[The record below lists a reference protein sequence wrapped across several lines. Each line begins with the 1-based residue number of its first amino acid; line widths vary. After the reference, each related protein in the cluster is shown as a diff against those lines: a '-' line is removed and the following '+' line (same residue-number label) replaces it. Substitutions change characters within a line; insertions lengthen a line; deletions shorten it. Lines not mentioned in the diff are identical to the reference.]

1 MTAAAERSWEGDP
14 HLGRSRRHRRTSRW
28 TSSLAGAALAL
39 GALSGCTLL
48 GGEDDGTP
56 GTSAAP
62 APPGVV
68 EELKRVLRRRAV
80 AVREGDE
87 QVFRAG
93 LARRGGELATAQTD
107 YFRAMQDLPVQV
119 FRYSFDPADV
129 LRDGDA
135 YWVVVRVHLQLEGY
149 DAAPVVARDR
159 YLFAP
164 GARGRLRLAS
174 VTDAAWEER
183 NGVVPPPWE
192 RGPVEVREVAGVLGV
207 FDPTSVGSAEAL
219 LASVQRGIA
228 DVSAVVPYDW
238 ERQVV
243 VYALGDTG
251 FLGSLRELPGGDPE
265 LVDAVAFPVPLDDG
279 DPGAGAA
286 GVRIALH
293 PRMLTREDVARDRLV
308 RHELTHVALGPRDD
322 AVPVWL
328 SEGVAEWVSVAPLA
342 PEDRALSTASLVAAR
357 DGLDGAETEGSLD
370 LPPSDGFNGATSGA
384 NYGLSWWACEALT
397 TAYGDE
403 VLWTLVDDLDAAA
416 EVIAA
421 RGEDPAAGVDERG
434 AEVLAQRTGLRTED
448 LARRAA
454 RLMVATYGP

>member
-1 MTAAAERSWEGDP
+1 MA
-14 HLGRSRRHRRTSRW
+14 L
-28 TSSLAGAALAL
+28 LGAALAL
-39 GALSGCTLL
+39 GSLSGCTLL
-48 GGEDDGTP
+48 GDDETTGP

-68 EELKRVLRRRAV
+68 EELTRALRRRAV

-87 QVFRAG
+87 QRFRSG
-93 LARRGGELATAQTD
+93 LARRGGEFATAQGA
-107 YFRAMQDLPVQV
+107 YYRAMQDLPVQV
-119 FRYSFDPADV
+119 LRYSFDPADV
-129 LRDGDA
+129 LRDGNA

-149 DAAPVVARDR
+149 DVAPVVSRDR

-164 GARGRLRLAS
+164 GPRGRLRLAS

-183 NGVVPPPWE
+183 NGVLAQPWD

-207 FDPTSVGSAEAL
+207 FDPASVAGADEL

-238 ERQVV
+238 ERRVV

-265 LVDAVAFPVPLDDG
+265 LVDGVAFPVPLDDA
-279 DPGAGAA
+279 DPGAGVA
-286 GVRIALH
+286 GVRVALH
-293 PRMLTREDVARDRLV
+293 PRMLTRQDVARDRLL
-308 RHELTHVALGPRDD
+308 RHELTHVAMGPRED

-357 DGLDGAETEGSLD
+357 DGLERDDLD

-384 NYGLSWWACEALT
+384 NYGLSWWACEALVS
-397 TAYGDE
+397 AYGDQ

-416 EVIAA
+416 EVVTA
-421 RGEDPAAGVDERG
+421 RGEDAGAGVDERG
-434 AEVLAQRTGLRTED
+434 EQVLAQRTGLGTAD

>member
-1 MTAAAERSWEGDP
+1 V
-14 HLGRSRRHRRTSRW
+14 
-28 TSSLAGAALAL
+28 LAAALAL
-39 GALSGCTLL
+39 GALGGCTLL
-48 GGEDDGTP
+48 GDDEATGP

-68 EELKRVLRRRAV
+68 EELTRVLRRRAV

-87 QVFRAG
+87 QVFRSG
-93 LARRGGELATAQTD
+93 LARRGGGFGAAQAD
-107 YFRAMQDLPVQV
+107 YYRAMQDLPVQV

-129 LRDGDA
+129 LRDGEA
-135 YWVVVRVHLQLEGY
+135 YWVVVRLHLQLEGY
-149 DAAPVVARDR
+149 DVAPVVSRDR

-164 GARGRLRLAS
+164 NPRGRLRLAS

-183 NGVVPPPWE
+183 NGVVAQPWD

-207 FDPTSVGSAEAL
+207 FDPAAVASADAL

-238 ERQVV
+238 ERRVV
-243 VYALGDTG
+243 VYALSDTG
-251 FLGSLRELPGGDPE
+251 FLASLRQLPGGDPE
-265 LVDAVAFPVPLDDG
+265 LVDAVAFLVLLDDAV
-279 DPGAGAA
+279 PGAGVA
-286 GVRIALH
+286 GVRVALH
-293 PRMLTREDVARDRLV
+293 PRMLTREDDARDRLV

-322 AVPVWL
+322 SVPVWL
-328 SEGVAEWVSVAPLA
+328 SEGIAEWVSVAPLA

-357 DGLDGAETEGSLD
+357 DGLEGGGDGLD

-397 TAYGDE
+397 SAYGDE

-416 EVIAA
+416 EVVSA
-421 RGEDPAAGVDERG
+421 RGEDPVAGVDERG
-434 AEVLAQRTGLRTED
+434 EEVLAQRTGLGTAD

>member
-1 MTAAAERSWEGDP
+1 MTAPERSWEGDP
-14 HLGRSRRHRRTSRW
+14 RLGRRRTTRW
-28 TSSLAGAALAL
+28 TTSLLGAALAL

-48 GGEDDGTP
+48 GDDEDAGP
-56 GTSAAP
+56 GTSAVP

-87 QVFRAG
+87 QVFRSG
-93 LARRGGELATAQTD
+93 LAVRGGELGTAQSD
-107 YFRAMQDLPVQV
+107 YFRAMQELPVQV

-129 LRDGDA
+129 LRDGDS
-135 YWVVVRVHLQLEGY
+135 YWVVVRLHLQLEGY

-183 NGVVPPPWE
+183 NQVVAQPWD

-207 FDPTSVGSAEAL
+207 FDPTSVGSADAL
-219 LASVQRGIA
+219 LSSVQRGIA

-238 ERQVV
+238 ERRVV
-243 VYALGDTG
+243 VYAPGDTG
-251 FLGSLRELPGGDPE
+251 FLGSLRELPGGDPD
-265 LVDAVAFPVPLDDG
+265 LVDAVAFPMPLDDA
-279 DPGAGAA
+279 DPAAGAV
-286 GVRIALH
+286 GVRVVLH
-293 PRMLTREDVARDRLV
+293 PRMLTREDDARDRLV

-328 SEGVAEWVSVAPLA
+328 SEGIAEWVSVAPLA
-342 PEDRALSTASLVAAR
+342 PQDRALSTASLVAAR
-357 DGLDGAETEGSLD
+357 DGLDGVGPAGGLD

-416 EVIAA
+416 EVVAA

-434 AEVLAQRTGLRTED
+434 EEVLAQRTGLTTED